1 MKTKDKIF
9 EKIDKGE
16 IKMRPKWKFEME
28 KYGLV
33 FGVSA
38 ISVLAGLTML
48 VSIWLI
54 QIGVNLEILE
64 FGVVGKQMLLG
75 DIPWGW
81 LAAFGA
87 SVGIGLVLFSK
98 TGVEYRK
105 TSWMRFVR
113 LMFLVLAILITLV
126 LLRDWFELELL
137 VRLI

>member
-9 EKIDKGE
+9 EKIDRGE
-16 IKMRPKWKFEME
+16 IKMRPKWKFEAE

-64 FGVVGKQMLLG
+64 FGVVGKQMLFS

-81 LAAFGA
+81 LVAFGV
-87 SVGIGLVLFSK
+87 SVGIGMVLFSK
-98 TGVEYRK
+98 IGVEYRK
-105 TSWMRFVR
+105 TSGMRFLR
-113 LMFLVLAILITLV
+113 LMCLVLAVLV
-126 LLRDWFELELL
+126 VLVILRDWFELELL